1 MPDDTAAPAIA
12 RRVVFGSVA
21 VLALVAV
28 FRHELLNRDE
38 ATIAT
43 VARAMDHG
51 RVLYTGI
58 IDRKPPLMFETVRLF
73 GYEHLR
79 LMRLLVPVA
88 VAAAAWGT
96 HRACL
101 AARVPTAWWAHVALI
116 GGTLLLLPA
125 EDGLSLT
132 FEVLSLPFL
141 AASLW
146 ALRRERWLLFGLGCA
161 FAVLAKQTNLVM
173 VAPLLVWV
181 AWQQRRHLRHLA
193 LVVIGGL
200 VPLPVIALRY
210 GVSPFV
216 QWVFRDD
223 SGYLTLSSMWSSF
236 VDRGAHNLLLV
247 LLAFAPAAA
256 LAVVA
261 VRRNRCP
268 RDVAL
273 LLVGGV
279 LSTIPGF
286 RFLPHYFVVLTVPV
300 AALAAPMLVAP
311 AGTQRI
317 ARVRLVAAA
326 VAVTVVVWAAVSSL
340 DPAAVPA
347 GDTYPDAVAAIR
359 QAAPADDA
367 ELFMWGQLSTLY
379 SQTRM
384 VPAARFPTTA
394 FVTGLYPG
402 NPVDPVRQ
410 ATWSPEYQMLLDDL
424 QARPPAVVAD
434 ASQVI
439 GHGDRITIDESPLA
453 EWLTANYRRST
464 TVDGIELWVPSAP

>member
-1 MPDDTAAPAIA
+1 MAFASIVAI
-12 RRVVFGSVA
+12 V
-21 VLALVAV
+21 LVAV

-79 LMRLLVPVA
+79 LMRVIAVAA

-96 HRACL
+96 HRACRAL
-101 AARVPTAWWAHVALI
+101 GVPSAWWAHVVVI
-116 GGTLLLLPA
+116 GGTLVLLPT

-141 AASLW
+141 AAALW
-146 ALRRERWLLFGLGCA
+146 AVRRERWLLLGLACS

-173 VAPLLVWV
+173 VAPLLLWV
-181 AWQQRRHLRHLA
+181 AWSQRRAIVNVAWAAAGAAAPLLLAGLRF
-193 LVVIGGL
+193 GFG
-200 VPLPVIALRY
+200 
-210 GVSPFV
+210 PFV

-223 SGYLTLSSMWSSF
+223 SGYLTLASMWSSF

-247 LLAFAPAAA
+247 VLAFVP
-256 LAVVA
+256 AVVA
-261 VRRNRCP
+261 AVFAVRRRGMP
-268 RDVAL
+268 RDVLAL
-273 LLVGGV
+273 FVGGV

-286 RFLPHYFVVLTVPV
+286 RFLPHYFVVLLVPV
-300 AALAAPMLVAP
+300 AAVAATVLVEPAADLAPRARRLRTAALAAT
-311 AGTQRI
+311 G
-317 ARVRLVAAA
+317 AA
-326 VAVTVVVWAAVSSL
+326 VVMGALTSL
-340 DPAAVPA
+340 SASAVPA
-347 GDTYPDAVAAIR
+347 GNTYPAVTAEIR
-359 QAAPADDA
+359 RLAPQPGD

-379 SQTRM
+379 AQTGM

-424 QARPPAVVAD
+424 QAHPPAVVAD

-439 GHGDRITIDESPLA
+439 GHGDRITMAESPLGD
-453 EWLTANYRRST
+453 WLRAGYRYDS
-464 TVDGIELWVPSAP
+464 TVDGVDLWVPRGS